1 MQKLGILAS
10 ILLLTAAIIGP
21 VGLSYAQTADTAAAA
36 KAKSEKA
43 RDAFDQTRADRLEAQ
58 KQKAAEIKAQMQA
71 KKMQA
76 AKAIEE
82 AIAQRNEA
90 VKKSDLPT
98 AADILA
104 KIKADAQAAID
115 ARKSSGGPS
124 KSQVDLETQRENFAM
139 KVKAQKENIPV
150 APAKDLKVAV
160 DAGHKVPKTQKDIGA
175 LDQKAK
181 EEAQKAEADKAADI
195 KKQKYG
201 SIHYNRK

>member
-10 ILLLTAAIIGP
+10 ILLLTAAIVGP
-21 VGLSYAQTADTAAAA
+21 VGLSYAQTVDTSSVA
-36 KAKSEKA
+36 KEKHEKA

-58 KQKAAEIKAQMQA
+58 KQKAADIKAQMQA

-82 AIAQRNEA
+82 AIAKRNEA
-90 VKKSDLPT
+90 IQKKDQPT

-104 KIKADAQAAID
+104 ALKEEAKAAID
-115 ARKSSGGPS
+115 ARKASGGPS
-124 KSQVDLETQRENFAM
+124 KSQVDLEAQRENFAM
-139 KVKAQKENIPV
+139 KVKSQKENLPK
-150 APAKDLKVAV
+150 APAKDLKVTV
-160 DAGHKVPKTQKDIGA
+160 DTGHKVPKTQKDIGA

-181 EEAQKAEADKAADI
+181 EEAQKAEADKAAEI

>member
-10 ILLLTAAIIGP
+10 ILLLTAVIVGP
-21 VGLSYAQTADTAAAA
+21 VGLSYAQTVDTAAVA
-36 KAKSEKA
+36 KEKHEKS

-58 KQKAAEIKAQMQA
+58 KQKAADIKAQMQA

-82 AIAQRNEA
+82 AIAKRNEA
-90 VKKSDLPT
+90 IQKKDQPT

-104 KIKADAQAAID
+104 ALKAEAKAAID
-115 ARKSSGGPS
+115 ARKASGGPS
-124 KSQVDLETQRENFAM
+124 ESQVDLEAQRENFAM
-139 KVKAQKENIPV
+139 KVKSQKENLPK
-150 APAKDLKVAV
+150 APAKDIKVKI
-160 DAGHKVPKTQKDIGA
+160 DADRKVPKIQKDIGA

-181 EEAQKAEADKAADI
+181 EEAQKAEAEKADEI

>member
-10 ILLLTAAIIGP
+10 ILLLTAVIVGP
-21 VGLSYAQTADTAAAA
+21 IGLSYAQTVDTAAVA
-36 KAKSEKA
+36 KEKNEKG

-58 KQKAAEIKAQMQA
+58 KQKAADIRAQMQA

-82 AIAQRNEA
+82 AIAKRNEA
-90 VKKSDLPT
+90 IQKKDQPT

-104 KIKADAQAAID
+104 ALKEEARAAID
-115 ARKSSGGPS
+115 ARKASGGPS
-124 KSQVDLETQRENFAM
+124 ESQVDLESQRENFAM
-139 KVKAQKENIPV
+139 KVKSQKENLPKT
-150 APAKDLKVAV
+150 PAKDLKVTV
-160 DAGHKVPKTQKDIGA
+160 DTGHKVPKTQKDIGA

-181 EEAQKAEADKAADI
+181 EEAQKAEADKAAEV
-195 KKQKYG
+195 KKSKYG

>member
-36 KAKSEKA
+36 KTKHEQG

-58 KQKAAEIKAQMQA
+58 KQKAADIRAQMQA

-82 AIAQRNEA
+82 AIAKRNEA
-90 VKKSDLPT
+90 VKKADLPT
-98 AADILA
+98 AADVLA
-104 KIKADAQAAID
+104 KIKEDAKAAID
-115 ARKSSGGPS
+115 ARKASGGPS

-139 KVKAQKENIPV
+139 KVKSQKENLRV
-150 APAKDLKVAV
+150 APAKDLKVAI
-160 DAGHKVPKTQKDIGA
+160 DTGHKVPKTQKEIGA
-175 LDQKAK
+175 V
-181 EEAQKAEADKAADI
+181 EEKSKQEATKAEADKAAEV
-195 KKQKYG
+195 KEKKYG

>member
-10 ILLLTAAIIGP
+10 ILLLTAAIVGP
-21 VGLSYAQTADTAAAA
+21 VGLSYAQTADTAATA
-36 KAKSEKA
+36 KTKHEQSRE
-43 RDAFDQTRADRLEAQ
+43 AFDQARADRLEAQ
-58 KQKAAEIKAQMQA
+58 KQKAADIKAQMQA

-82 AIAQRNEA
+82 AIAKRNEA
-90 VKKSDLPT
+90 VKKNDLPT

-104 KIKADAQAAID
+104 KIKEEAKAAID

-124 KSQVDLETQRENFAM
+124 KTQVDLEAQRENFAM
-139 KVKAQKENIPV
+139 KVKEHKENLPK
-150 APAKDLKVAV
+150 APAKDLKVKV
-160 DAGHKVPKTQKDIGA
+160 DADRKVPKTQKEIGA

-181 EEAQKAEADKAADI
+181 EEAQKAEADKAAEI

>member
-10 ILLLTAAIIGP
+10 ILLLTAVIVGP
-21 VGLSYAQTADTAAAA
+21 IGLSYAQTVDTAAVA
-36 KAKSEKA
+36 KEKNEKG

-58 KQKAAEIKAQMQA
+58 KQKAADIRAQMQA

-82 AIAQRNEA
+82 AIAKRNEA
-90 VKKSDLPT
+90 IQKKDQPT

-104 KIKADAQAAID
+104 ALKEEARAAID
-115 ARKSSGGPS
+115 ARKASGGPS
-124 KSQVDLETQRENFAM
+124 ESQVDLESQRENFAM
-139 KVKAQKENIPV
+139 KVKSQKENLPK
-150 APAKDLKVAV
+150 APAKDLKVTV
-160 DAGHKVPKTQKDIGA
+160 DTGHKVPKTQKDIGA

-181 EEAQKAEADKAADI
+181 EEAQKAEADKAAEV
-195 KKQKYG
+195 KKSKYG